1 MLSGE
6 IRAKP
11 QGALIGIGTVG
22 LTIAI
27 LDYRR
32 LLRDLWSQDFR
43 DVAGAILLAIV
54 GWRRSP
60 PFSPGP
66 AADKHRK
73 GK

>member
-54 GWRRSP
+54 GLATFTAVLTRTGS
-60 PFSPGP
+60 G
-66 AADKHRK
+66 
-73 GK
+73 